1 MNSEELEK
9 YDDFLLGG
17 ESFDDFPLRHISGT
31 LSELK
36 KKIQS
41 GDNGIDPPYQLLLK
55 TVRKI
60 YPTHLWI
67 VGAYTS
73 VGKSFFAVDLAM
85 RLMHKHKPPSIA
97 IFSTEMSEYEY
108 ALRLLAHKTTFPV
121 WAIRENKITFPTQI
135 AILEAAEKFLF
146 SKRLFIFDSLYQY
159 AEIEKACHTIKKKHG
174 LDIVFIDFIQNLQG
188 KGSIYERMSIL
199 SPVMQKLA
207 KELEITIIALSQI
220 SNEAVREN
228 TGVIGYKG
236 AGEIA
241 AACDLG
247 LWMERVEKTSNE
259 RIKIIVKK
267 NRHGMLGEGIFRFTD
282 SWTQMT
288 EEIDD

>member
-1 MNSEELEK
+1 LINDELAAYSDILVGKE
-9 YDDFLLGG
+9 L
-17 ESFDDFPLRHISGT
+17 FDDFPIRHISGT

-36 KKIQS
+36 KKIQA
-41 GDNGIDPPYQLLLK
+41 GDSGIDPPYELLRK

-73 VGKSFFAVDLAM
+73 VGKSFFAVDLTI
-85 RLMHKHKPPSIA
+85 RLLHKYKPPSIA
-97 IFSTEMSEYEY
+97 IFSTEMSENEY

-121 WAIRENKITFPTQI
+121 WAIRENKITFPAQI
-135 AILEAAEKFLF
+135 QVFEEAEKFLF
-146 SKRLFIFDSLYQY
+146 TKKLFIFDSLYQY
-159 AEIEKACHTIKKKHG
+159 AEIEKACRTIKKKYG

-188 KGSIYERMSIL
+188 KGSIYERMSYL
-199 SPVMQKLA
+199 SPVLQKLA

-228 TGVIGYKG
+228 TGIIGYKG

-247 LWMERVEKTSNE
+247 LWMERVEKQSNE
-259 RIKIIVKK
+259 RIRIVVKK
-267 NRHGMLGEGIFRFTD
+267 NRHGVLGEGTFKFTD

-288 EEIDD
+288 EELND